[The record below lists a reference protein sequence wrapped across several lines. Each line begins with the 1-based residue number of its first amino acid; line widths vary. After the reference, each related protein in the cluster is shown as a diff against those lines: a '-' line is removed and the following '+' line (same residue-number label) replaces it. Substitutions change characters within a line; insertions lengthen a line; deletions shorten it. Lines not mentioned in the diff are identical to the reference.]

1 MFKCL
6 DNPGNRPFPDSIDA
20 RCALLFSPSFH
31 FLHPFFTRLINKTIR
46 YRARYRRGNA
56 TFFFFSF
63 FLFFFFFFLL
73 FKSHAISKI
82 DRCEIISIC
91 FVYYYHHVLY
101 YFWIFKFCSNPISL
115 YESFKKKKEKE
126 RKKIHLYLDKRTTR
140 LDASPRIE
148 SDNSPLNREV
158 SHPWL

>member
-1 MFKCL
+1 M
-6 DNPGNRPFPDSIDA
+6 RSPFFPLLSFPASFFHPSYKQDDSIPCEISS
-20 RCALLFSPSFH
+20 RKCNILFFLLLP
-31 FLHPFFTRLINKTIR
+31 LI
-46 YRARYRRGNA
+46 
-56 TFFFFSF
+56 FFSF
-63 FLFFFFFFLL
+63 FFCYFNRN
-73 FKSHAISKI
+73 AISKI
-82 DRCEIISIC
+82 DRCEIILIC

-101 YFWIFKFCSNPISL
+101 YFWIFEFCSNPISL